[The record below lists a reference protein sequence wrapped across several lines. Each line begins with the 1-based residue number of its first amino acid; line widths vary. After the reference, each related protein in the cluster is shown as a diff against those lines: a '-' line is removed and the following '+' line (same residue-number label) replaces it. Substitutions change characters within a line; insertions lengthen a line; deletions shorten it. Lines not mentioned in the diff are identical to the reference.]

1 MTFTAILFGLASALT
16 WGAAD
21 FGGGIA
27 SKKSSPYAVVF
38 WGDLVGMTAVAVL
51 AAARGDPLPSLRSVE
66 FAVLSSFCGAIGIIM
81 LYRALADGKMSV
93 AAPVSALMAA
103 VIPVVVGFVA
113 VGLPKWLTMAGVGLA
128 LVSIWLVARTE
139 REGRVRIHWADV
151 RLPLFAGVL
160 FGLFFIFM
168 HEAAG
173 ESALWPAALLRIASA
188 ILLAGIAFF
197 KKESL
202 AVVRGHWWLIAF
214 IGIFDVAGNVLYIL
228 AAQTGR
234 MDIAA
239 VLGSLYPGATVA
251 LAWMVLKE
259 KISVSQMFGIA
270 LALTAI
276 VMISV

>member
-1 MTFTAILFGLASALT
+1 VTFTAILFGLASALT

-128 LVSIWLVARTE
+128 LIAIWLVARTE

-173 ESALWPAALLRIASA
+173 ESALWPAALLRISSA

>member
-128 LVSIWLVARTE
+128 LIAIWLVARTE

-173 ESALWPAALLRIASA
+173 ESALWPAALLRISSA

>member
-1 MTFTAILFGLASALT
+1 VTFIAILFGLASALT

-21 FGGGIA
+21 FGGGLA

-38 WGDLVGMTAVAVL
+38 WGDLVGMTAVSVL
-51 AAARGDPLPSLRSVE
+51 AAARGDPFPSLRSVE
-66 FAVLSSFCGAIGIIM
+66 FAVLASFCGAIGIIM

-103 VIPVVVGFVA
+103 VIPVAVGFVA

-151 RLPLFAGVL
+151 RMPLLAGVL

-173 ESALWPAALLRIASA
+173 ESVLWPAAILRIASA
-188 ILLAGIAFF
+188 ILLAGISYF

-202 AVVRGHWWLIAF
+202 AVVRDHWWLIAF